1 MKTAF
6 FFAYFLFSIFI
17 PMKGMIRGRASRGA
31 LLSWDHCMRLALLLL
46 AALAAC
52 FPGLSSAGDGIIVY
66 SHPANVGQLNPHMYS
81 PNQMYAQEMVYEP
94 LVMLGD
100 DGLIHPCL
108 AERWDISGD
117 GLVYT
122 FSLRQG
128 VRFSDGEAFDAHAAV
143 KNFEHIFANRSR
155 HAWLE
160 LANTVD
166 SFEAVDEHTLR
177 ITLKAP
183 YYPALQDLS
192 LPRPFR
198 FLSPAAFPETGIT
211 RDGIKKPVGTGPWK
225 LAETRLGEYDRFEPN
240 DLYWAEPPKPAGM
253 LVKVIPDP
261 ISRAMALQTGEID
274 LILGQG
280 QISFDT
286 FAALEA
292 NPAFTT
298 RISKPVGTVAV
309 AINSA
314 RFPTDDLAVRQALQ
328 HFVDKDALIAGVF
341 LGAQPRADTLFPPDV
356 PYCDVGLEPYTFDPA
371 HAASILDE
379 AGWTAPSGGVRRKD
393 GRELAIDFCFV
404 GNDAAQKA
412 VAEVLQGQAARLGVR
427 LNLVGEEEDSFY
439 RRQKEGN
446 FGMIVNTTWGPPFE
460 PHAMLGSMQSPSH
473 ADYQAQRGLPMKADI
488 DRDITLA
495 LRSVDPVER
504 AALYKTVLTVLHE
517 QAVYLPIHYAALL
530 AAYPA
535 DRLEGVRFGPG
546 KSKFPFEVFMKKD

>member
-1 MKTAF
+1 
-6 FFAYFLFSIFI
+6 
-17 PMKGMIRGRASRGA
+17 
-31 LLSWDHCMRLALLLL
+31 MRLILLFL

-66 SHPANVGQLNPHMYS
+66 SYPANAGQINPHMYS
-81 PNQMYAQEMVYEP
+81 PNQMYAQEMLYEP

-100 DGLIHPCL
+100 DGAIHPCL
-108 AERWDISGD
+108 AERWEISED

-122 FSLRQG
+122 FFLRQG
-128 VRFSDGEAFDAHAAV
+128 VRFSDSETFDAHAAA

-160 LANTVD
+160 LANAVH
-166 SFEAVDEHTLR
+166 SFEAVDASTFR

-198 FLSPAAFPETGIT
+198 FLSPASFPGEGIT

-240 DLYWAEPPKPAGM
+240 EFYWGEAPKAAGV

-274 LILGQG
+274 LVLGQG
-280 QISFDT
+280 QITFDT

-292 NPAFTT
+292 NPAFATL
-298 RISKPVGTVAV
+298 ISKPVGTVAV
-309 AINSA
+309 AVNSA
-314 RFPTDDLAVRQALQ
+314 RFPTDDLAVRRALQ
-328 HFVDKDALIAGVF
+328 HLVDKDALIAGVF
-341 LGAQPRADTLFPPDV
+341 LGAQPKADTLFPPDV
-356 PYCDVGLEPYTFDPA
+356 PYCDVGLEPYAFDPDR
-371 HAASILDE
+371 AADLLDE
-379 AGWTAPSGGVRRKD
+379 AGWEAPSGGVRHKD

-460 PHAMLGSMQSPSH
+460 PHAMLGSMRSPSH
-473 ADYQAQRGLPMKADI
+473 ADYQAQLGLPMKADI

-495 LRSVDPVER
+495 LGSVDPTER
-504 AALYKTVLTVLHE
+504 AALYRTVLTTLHE
-517 QAVYLPIHYAALL
+517 QSVYLPIHYAALL
-530 AAYPA
+530 AAYPVGQL
-535 DRLEGVRFGPG
+535 DGVRFGPG
-546 KSKFPFEVFMKKD
+546 KSKFPFEVFVKKD